1 MKREVIIFIIV
12 LVLLECFA
20 QYCLQ
25 KNVEYKTD
33 FTIFLVLGII
43 SYSIIA
49 YIYYKILSSGE
60 KLANANIY
68 WNVST
73 IAIVTLMGVFL
84 FKQKITVKEIIGILI
99 AITGVVIVSY
109 N

>member
-1 MKREVIIFIIV
+1 MKREVIIFIII

-43 SYSIIA
+43 SYSVIA

-68 WNVST
+68 WNVSS
-73 IAIVTLMGVFL
+73 IAIITLMGVFL
-84 FKQKITVKEIIGILI
+84 FRQKITVKEIIGILV
-99 AITGVVIVSY
+99 AIIGVVIVGY